1 MVKFTKLIQKKSIA
15 IYIFGLCFIGT
26 FMSFFTPESYA
37 GVLVGGNPQV
47 SLGQRV
53 SANEFSQ
60 FLTNY
65 KGLALAISCIC
76 AITSI
81 IMLVVSIS
89 RLSVSAGN
97 EQLRRKAW
105 GGIILS
111 GIALALIVGI
121 SVVVGVFWHILA

>member
-1 MVKFTKLIQKKSIA
+1 MV
-15 IYIFGLCFIGT
+15 C
-26 FMSFFTPESYA
+26 
-37 GVLVGGNPQV
+37 VNPQV

-65 KGLALAISCIC
+65 KGLALAISGIC

-111 GIALALIVGI
+111 GIALALIGGI

>member
-47 SLGQRV
+47 SLGQ
-53 SANEFSQ
+53 

-65 KGLALAISCIC
+65 KGLALAISGIC

-111 GIALALIVGI
+111 GIALALIGGI